1 MTLQKRKNSASNN
14 QTWTLQQN
22 QAKPTLC
29 NPTNYLSTNPPNCL
43 RDIIQGL
50 ISKVHLRG
58 LRARQVNTTRER
70 LDALWRSSFQETP
83 TKKTAW
89 FNDFDPLE
97 DVAFFDQLKVEVC
110 ISCLRE
116 FDGELFESG
125 LKPRKRV
132 HFRTAAEFFHETQRS
147 VLVSEVSLWQN
158 RMSPGVSSMQVAVA
172 SLLQLY
178 FSPPSNFEWGKN
190 GSIVEAPSHLT
201 LLDVVFMS
209 PRTQLIGLFR
219 FTGCPVRSCLVH

>member
-1 MTLQKRKNSASNN
+1 MMACRKCPHQKASRSCSYFVTSSGWSWHGCTVSFPKKLPRNSGLQKPNMTLQKRKNSASNN

-83 TKKTAW
+83 TKKTA
-89 FNDFDPLE
+89 
-97 DVAFFDQLKVEVC
+97 
-110 ISCLRE
+110 
-116 FDGELFESG
+116 
-125 LKPRKRV
+125 
-132 HFRTAAEFFHETQRS
+132 
-147 VLVSEVSLWQN
+147 
-158 RMSPGVSSMQVAVA
+158 
-172 SLLQLY
+172 
-178 FSPPSNFEWGKN
+178 
-190 GSIVEAPSHLT
+190 
-201 LLDVVFMS
+201 
-209 PRTQLIGLFR
+209 
-219 FTGCPVRSCLVH
+219 